1 MSEVVGVFS
10 WMCGEGWL
18 AVLTP
23 ATLSDLSFVSSHP
36 GPLAPPTP
44 LSPHRHQQKDL
55 LGEEEEVEEVV
66 GAPLL

>member
-1 MSEVVGVFS
+1 MECPEELSVVDVFS

-36 GPLAPPTP
+36 GPLAPHPPVPSPPPTKGP
-44 LSPHRHQQKDL
+44 L
-55 LGEEEEVEEVV
+55 G
-66 GAPLL
+66 